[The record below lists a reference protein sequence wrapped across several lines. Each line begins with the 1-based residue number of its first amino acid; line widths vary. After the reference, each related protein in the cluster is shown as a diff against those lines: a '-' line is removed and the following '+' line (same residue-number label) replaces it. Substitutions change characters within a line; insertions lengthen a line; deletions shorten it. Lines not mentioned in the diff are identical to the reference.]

1 MVYFAKWKIATI
13 IAICLIGLV
22 YAAPNFIPGRGLEGL
37 PTWIPVQKINLG
49 LDLQGGSHLLLEVE
63 ADAVIRDRAQA
74 LEGVVRT
81 ALRPAN
87 VGYTDLGTTADGAE
101 VGVWEITPGVVSDIE
116 EEEIF
121 IVLSG
126 RATVA
131 FANGQDPIEV
141 RAGSVVRLAA
151 GMSTT
156 WTVHETVRKVYV
168 IPPAGD

>member
-1 MVYFAKWKIATI
+1 MKAGQLYDAMDV
-13 IAICLIGLV
+13 AI
-22 YAAPNFIPGRGLEGL
+22 EHE
-37 PTWIPVQKINLG
+37 PV
-49 LDLQGGSHLLLEVE
+49 D
-63 ADAVIRDRAQA
+63 ADALIS
-74 LEGVVRT
+74 GT
-81 ALRPAN
+81 PTT
-87 VGYTDLGTTADGAE
+87 GYTDLGTTADGAE

-168 IPPAGD
+168 IPPAGA